1 MYPTYSLM
9 SGFGYRMV
17 YNSSILVVLQY
28 FIRWRSLAV
37 GIITSSTAIGM
48 FAVTQITQ
56 VLLSAFGWRGTLRGF
71 ALLYCL
77 CGLCSTVFVPLDKQ
91 EEKRTDDNS
100 AAKAKEME
108 ARNPLPLFKNRSFII
123 FSASLIILNVGYF
136 VPTVHIVSMNVFH
149 ARFVS
154 ILKTTAVPQC
164 AGKPLPYTESPFSFP
179 QIGLFYFALLLI
191 FKRLCSGTQ
200 I

>member
-1 MYPTYSLM
+1 MLGSSTGIVGFFLASLSSDLWMMYPTYSLM

-48 FAVTQITQ
+48 LAVTQITQ
-56 VLLSAFGWRGTLRGF
+56 ALLSAFGWRGTLRGF

-123 FSASLIILNVGYF
+123 FSASQIILNVGYF
-136 VPTVHIVSMNVFH
+136 VPTVHIVSMNVFIL
-149 ARFVS
+149 VS
-154 ILKTTAVPQC
+154 
-164 AGKPLPYTESPFSFP
+164 SPF
-179 QIGLFYFALLLI
+179 
-191 FKRLCSGTQ
+191 
-200 I
+200 